1 MASNN
6 GRKLAIAGAVIA
18 GVVAYM
24 AFLGASA
31 GWQYYMTVDECR
43 ANAEQAAG
51 HRLRVSGT
59 IAADSLQ
66 VAADRRQASFALAG
80 TAGNL
85 SVVCT
90 GPLPD
95 DLAASMEVVVEGR
108 LELPGLLR
116 GDKVLTRCASKY
128 ESRRVPAAVPSPPAP
143 LPKREGSD

>member
-1 MASNN
+1 MASTN
-6 GRKLAIAGAVIA
+6 GPKLAIAAAVIA

-24 AFLGASA
+24 AFVGASA
-31 GWQYYMTVDECR
+31 GWQYYMTTDECL
-43 ANAEQAAG
+43 ANMAQAAG
-51 HRLRVSGT
+51 CRIRVSGK
-59 IAADSLQ
+59 IAASSLQ

-85 SVVCT
+85 PVVCT

-108 LELPGLLR
+108 LESPGLLR

-128 ESRRVPAAVPSPPAP
+128 ESRRVPAAVPAP
-143 LPKREGSD
+143 QSLIPNP